1 MASLWE
7 QSNDQDRRDGSGEM
21 ELFLKHIE
29 QMRRFFE
36 AHEVVVTIQV
46 VPVQELAAYDASHA
60 RVDGGGTHEVL
71 GDDDWMFLVPLR
83 GVSER
88 QVVAN

>member
-1 MASLWE
+1 
-7 QSNDQDRRDGSGEM
+7 M

-46 VPVQELAAYDASHA
+46 VPVQELAAYDARWWPTNHWCQLTIGA
-60 RVDGGGTHEVL
+60 NHP
-71 GDDDWMFLVPLR
+71 M
-83 GVSER
+83 
-88 QVVAN
+88 VAN